1 MLGVPR
7 ASYGIGIQ
15 AASVRGNG
23 ARGGIRTPDARLR
36 TAALYPLSY
45 AGGARP
51 ILPYDPAMPRATLY
65 VREGCHL
72 CEDASVLLDD
82 MLGTD
87 GWDAVEI
94 DTDDDLLVR
103 YAHRIPVLV
112 VDGKERAE
120 LIITRP
126 DVEAAL
132 AR

>member
-1 MLGVPR
+1 
-7 ASYGIGIQ
+7 
-15 AASVRGNG
+15 
-23 ARGGIRTPDARLR
+23 
-36 TAALYPLSY
+36 
-45 AGGARP
+45 
-51 ILPYDPAMPRATLY
+51 
-65 VREGCHL
+65 
-72 CEDASVLLDD
+72 

>member
-1 MLGVPR
+1 MR
-7 ASYGIGIQ
+7 
-15 AASVRGNG
+15 R
-23 ARGGIRTPDARLR
+23 
-36 TAALYPLSY
+36 
-45 AGGARP
+45 
-51 ILPYDPAMPRATLY
+51 MPRPTLY
-65 VREGCHL
+65 VRQGCHL